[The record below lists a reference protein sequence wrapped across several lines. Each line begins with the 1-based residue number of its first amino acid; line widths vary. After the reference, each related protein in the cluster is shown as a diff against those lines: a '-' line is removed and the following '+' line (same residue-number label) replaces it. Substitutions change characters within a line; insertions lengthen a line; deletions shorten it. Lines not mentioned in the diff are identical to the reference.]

1 MCTQLT
7 PIFKIFL
14 FLVTLTLLIGCKQ
27 EEKPARLLTEE
38 EMTRILIDIY
48 IGEEKINRLN
58 LRRDSAEKIFEQAA
72 PLVFKLAGV
81 SDSLF
86 LESYNYYVAHPQEL
100 EKIYSILVDSLNL
113 REQKLTASQSP
124 K

>member
-1 MCTQLT
+1 MCTQFT
-7 PIFKIFL
+7 AIFKIFL
-14 FLVTLTLLIGCKQ
+14 FLAPLVLLIGCKQ

-38 EMTRILIDIY
+38 EMTRILMDIY

-72 PLVFKLAGV
+72 PLVFRISGV

-86 LESYNYYVAHPQEL
+86 RESYNYYVAHPREL

-113 REQKLTASQSP
+113 REQKLTASQPP